1 MINWIM
7 DVGMQRRARVGLNK
21 GEPHHALKQ
30 AVNFYRRGE
39 IRDRSTEGQHY
50 RIAGLNLLTAI
61 IIFWNTL
68 KLGDAVKNLSGS
80 QRYT

>member
-1 MINWIM
+1 MSFAGI
-7 DVGMQRRARVGLNK
+7 
-21 GEPHHALKQ
+21 
-30 AVNFYRRGE
+30 E

-68 KLGDAVKNLSGS
+68 KLGDAVENRNQAGLPSRGRRALRPS
-80 QRYT
+80 TNFSAV